1 MPEEVGF
8 QMECDRRE
16 ILKRV
21 AEEACLNE
29 KRYHLCS
36 QGTLAALMRSFGI
49 HNPDLLRASTAFAG
63 GGVRRGHMCGALS
76 GALLFIGLLA
86 GRDDLEMREQA
97 VRGLGYCDK
106 VYRSFEEKFG
116 TVLCRQIQK
125 TLYGR
130 EYELTRQEERD
141 EMHALMERMEFAC
154 PQVCGEAAR
163 MAALTVFEILEAGH
177 PVANSLIRLSR

>member
-1 MPEEVGF
+1 MLKEVRRPVEF
-8 QMECDRRE
+8 DRE
-16 ILKRV
+16 AILEMA
-21 AEEACLNE
+21 AEAACLNE
-29 KRYHLCS
+29 SRYHLCS

-86 GRDDLEMREQA
+86 GRDDLEMKEQA
-97 VRGLGYCDK
+97 VRGLGYCDR
-106 VYRSFEEKFG
+106 VVRSFEERFG
-116 TVLCRQIQK
+116 TVLCRQIQMA
-125 TLYGR
+125 LYGR

-141 EMHALMERMEFAC
+141 EMHARMVTMEFAC

-163 MAALTVFEILEAGH
+163 MAASVAFEILEAGH
-177 PVANSLIRLSR
+177 PFANSLIRL

>member
-1 MPEEVGF
+1 
-8 QMECDRRE
+8 MEYE
-16 ILKRV
+16 KEAVLKRA
-21 AEEACLNE
+21 AEEACRNE
-29 KRYHLCS
+29 SRYHLCS

-49 HNPDLLRASTAFAG
+49 HDPDLLRASTAFAG

-86 GRDDLEMREQA
+86 GRDDLEMKEQA

-106 VYRSFEEKFG
+106 LYRVFEERFG

-125 TLYGR
+125 NLYGK
-130 EYELTRQEERD
+130 EYDLTRQEERD
-141 EMHALMERMEFAC
+141 EMHTLMETMEFAC

-163 MAALTVFEILEAGH
+163 MAALVAFEILEAGH
-177 PVANSLIRLSR
+177 PVANSLIRLTH